1 LSLSSRHLVAVAVPV
16 FLVVAALMFFRADD
30 AGRTYE
36 SPTNS
41 TDSTAVDGS
50 QVERGKYL
58 ALAGNCAS
66 CHTASG
72 DGFMAGGLAFET
84 PFGRIYS
91 TNITPD
97 ADTGIG
103 NWTGGQFLDSMR
115 RGVRPDGE
123 HLYPVFPYTAF
134 TKVTD
139 ADIAA
144 LFAYLKSIPAIHQEA
159 PENEISFPF
168 NQRSLMFI
176 WKAMFFDEGVY
187 EEDNTESAAWNR
199 GAYIVEALAHCGAC
213 HSPRNILGAEHADM
227 AMTGGVYT
235 DRVPNGTLRPWSA
248 PNLTSAPS
256 GLALWPHEEVAAY
269 LKTGINSY
277 VETFGPMNEVILNS
291 TRHLR
296 DDDVNAMAV
305 YLKALPP
312 KEADTKAAA
321 KDEVLGMGRTLYN
334 LHCGTCHLPT
344 GLGDEESAPRL
355 GGGSLVVQASNP
367 ASLINVILDGPEL
380 PDPPLPTRRRKPMED
395 FRYQLADWEIA
406 ALASYLRSAWG
417 NTGGEV
423 TAEQVGE
430 QR

>member
-1 LSLSSRHLVAVAVPV
+1 LSKSAHYFLSAAALILL
-16 FLVVAALMFFRADD
+16 LVVVVFFRSGDS
-30 AGRTYE
+30 GRIKNA
-36 SPTNS
+36 PTPGANS
-41 TDSTAVDGS
+41 AIIDEL
-50 QVERGKYL
+50 QIERGKYL

-66 CHTASG
+66 CHTAGSG
-72 DGFMAGGLAFET
+72 DFMSGGLAFET

-103 NWTGGQFLDSMR
+103 NWTGAEFLSSMR
-115 RGVRPDGE
+115 HGVRPDGE

-139 ADIAA
+139 ADVAA
-144 LFAYLKSIPAIHQEA
+144 LFAYLKSIPAVRQEA
-159 PENEISFPF
+159 PENDLSFPF
-168 NQRSLMFI
+168 NQRALMSV
-176 WKAMFFDEGVY
+176 WKAMFFDAGVY
-187 EEDNTESAAWNR
+187 EQDESMSAEWNR
-199 GAYIVEALAHCGAC
+199 GAYVVEALAHCGAC
-213 HSPRNILGAEHADM
+213 HSPRNYLGAEHTDM

-256 GLALWPHEEVAAY
+256 GLGLWPIEEVAAY
-269 LKTGINSY
+269 LKTGRNSY
-277 VETFGPMNEVILNS
+277 VETFGPMNDVLLNS
-291 TRHLR
+291 TRHLNG
-296 DDDVNAMAV
+296 DDVDAMAV
-305 YLKALPP
+305 YLKSLPP
-312 KEADTKAAA
+312 NEGDRKAAA
-321 KDEVLGMGRTLYN
+321 KDSVLGMGRTLYN

-355 GGGSLVVQASNP
+355 GGGSLVVRANNP

-380 PDPPLPTRRRKPMED
+380 PDPPLPTKRRKPMED
-395 FRYQLADWEIA
+395 FRYLLDDEEVA

-417 NTGGEV
+417 NTGGAV
-423 TAEQVGE
+423 TAQQVAE